1 MSAKAII
8 EQLKRLCV
16 LHEHLLTLSE
26 EKTEALKAGKTKE
39 LSNIL
44 TKEQKYI
51 QAITQTEDDRIK
63 TTSAF
68 LGYSENNTISACIAK
83 TSGSEKEELEQ
94 LYESLSQV
102 LGRLKKV
109 NEMTHLCC
117 NADRHSHHCHARSGH
132 KEFAL
137 TLTRLP
143 QPRPMAWQNAHG
155 SDPDIGR
162 AVSLFLKR
170 LMRFSDE
177 AAPTSAGRELPD
189 RKAGKPVSPF

>member
-83 TSGSEKEELEQ
+83 TSGSEKEQLEQ

-109 NEMTHLCC
+109 NEM
-117 NADRHSHHCHARSGH
+117 NRQ
-132 KEFAL
+132 
-137 TLTRLP
+137 LTRDALQFISISYDMLVP
-143 QPRPMAWQNAHG
+143 KENNFNYSKSIKA
-155 SDPDIGR
+155 
-162 AVSLFLKR
+162 
-170 LMRFSDE
+170 
-177 AAPTSAGRELPD
+177 ELPKSSKMKLFD
-189 RKAGKPVSPF
+189 SKA

>member
-63 TTSAF
+63 TTSVAF
-68 LGYSENNTISACIAK
+68 SDIAK
-83 TSGSEKEELEQ
+83 IILFPHVSPK
-94 LYESLSQV
+94 
-102 LGRLKKV
+102 
-109 NEMTHLCC
+109 
-117 NADRHSHHCHARSGH
+117 
-132 KEFAL
+132 
-137 TLTRLP
+137 P
-143 QPRPMAWQNAHG
+143 Q
-155 SDPDIGR
+155 
-162 AVSLFLKR
+162 AVKRKSWNNYTNLFLK
-170 LMRFSDE
+170 FSD
-177 AAPTSAGRELPD
+177 
-189 RKAGKPVSPF
+189 V

>member
-83 TSGSEKEELEQ
+83 TSGSEKEELGQ

-102 LGRLKKV
+102 LGRLKK
-109 NEMTHLCC
+109 
-117 NADRHSHHCHARSGH
+117 
-132 KEFAL
+132 
-137 TLTRLP
+137 
-143 QPRPMAWQNAHG
+143 
-155 SDPDIGR
+155 
-162 AVSLFLKR
+162 
-170 LMRFSDE
+170 
-177 AAPTSAGRELPD
+177 
-189 RKAGKPVSPF
+189 